1 MDSLDD
7 LLGPDP
13 VYPLTGHQRPTDSL
27 ADEEGTILD
36 SMTKKEFVFKEIT
49 TGSDIEAFPSTAQ
62 IIGESLIE
70 DDGILDE
77 LDWRQ
82 KKFIALTARHLFVM
96 GQSITGEGIFR
107 TWPVGMNKRGKI
119 SDAITDPQERG
130 KIFRAGYRPEISQI
144 QRYIKTETFAY
155 TMREFGIEIDPN
167 DTGLTV
173 EQMGLLTYMANFA
186 DGKDMRKKL
195 RDAGVPWSKFQAW
208 LSQPDFATAYD
219 SMLKGTIKQAVPF
232 AAQQL
237 AAKMAAGDTAA
248 AKLGFEISGFH
259 DPANK
264 KQVDATLLMQIIL
277 EVLEEKIKDKNLLLE
292 IAASFQI
299 RGAKALG
306 AGPES

>member
-1 MDSLDD
+1 MDDLDD
-7 LLGPDP
+7 LLGPAP
-13 VYPLTGHQRPTDSL
+13 TYGLTGHHSPTDSP
-27 ADEEGTILD
+27 ADEEGTVLD
-36 SMTKKEFVFKEIT
+36 SMMKKEFVFKEIT
-49 TGSDIEAFPSTAQ
+49 HGSDIEAFPSTAQ
-62 IIGESLIE
+62 VIGESLID

-82 KKFIALTARHLFVM
+82 KKFIALTARHIFVL
-96 GQSITGEGIFR
+96 GQPISGEGIFR

-119 SDAITDPQERG
+119 SDAIQDPQERG

-155 TMREFGIEIDPN
+155 TMREFGIEIDPT
-167 DTGLTV
+167 DMGLTA

-208 LSQPDFATAYD
+208 LAQDDFRTAYD
-219 SMLKGTIKQAVPF
+219 SMLKDTIKQAVPF

-237 AAKMAAGDTAA
+237 ASKMAAGDTAA

-264 KQVDATLLMQIIL
+264 KQVDAVMLMQIIL
-277 EVLEEKIKDKNLLLE
+277 EVLEEKVKDKNLLLE
-292 IAASFQI
+292 IAASFQV
-299 RGAKALG
+299 RGARALG
-306 AGPES
+306 TGPES

>member
-1 MDSLDD
+1 MDDLDD
-7 LLGPDP
+7 LLGPAP
-13 VYPLTGHQRPTDSL
+13 EYGLTGHQRPAPGL
-27 ADEEGTILD
+27 ADEPDAPLA
-36 SMTKKEFVFKEIT
+36 SMMKKEFVFKEVT
-49 TGSDIEAFPSTAQ
+49 QGSEIEAFPSTAQ
-62 IIGESLIE
+62 VIGESLID
-70 DDGILDE
+70 DDGILNE

-82 KKFIALTARHLFVM
+82 KKFIALTARHIFVM

-107 TWPVGMNKRGKI
+107 SWPIGMNKRGKI

-144 QRYIKTETFAY
+144 QRFIKTETFAY

-167 DTGLTV
+167 DTGLTA
-173 EQMGLLTYMANFA
+173 EQMGLLTYLANFA
-186 DGKDMRKKL
+186 DGKDLRKKL
-195 RDAGVPWSKFQAW
+195 RDAGVPWTKFQAW
-208 LSQPDFATAYD
+208 LAQPDFNTAYD
-219 SMLKGTIKQAVPF
+219 SMLKNTIKQAVPF

-237 AAKMAAGDTAA
+237 ATKMAAGDTAA

-264 KQVDATLLMQIIL
+264 KQVDATMLMQIIL
-277 EVLEEKIKDKNLLLE
+277 EVLEEKVKDKNLLLE

-306 AGPES
+306 TGPES